1 MSNLAR
7 ALHLTTAKAAKRPKS
22 IRWMNGMVNS
32 PERNATRRSNR
43 KIAIVVTQGRQ
54 IDLRTRSAHA
64 KALGRLQNVY
74 GTCSLVAYPHGAILA
89 MPQLSK
95 MDGPAGLI
103 AAGKCGARIPLD
115 QWIVDEAGRSG
126 PIGQLAVAAKADRS
140 FPRHERLHEARGHLG
155 DGVADQVA
163 RSGPDGCQLDRVSE

>member
-1 MSNLAR
+1 
-7 ALHLTTAKAAKRPKS
+7 
-22 IRWMNGMVNS
+22 
-32 PERNATRRSNR
+32 
-43 KIAIVVTQGRQ
+43 
-54 IDLRTRSAHA
+54 
-64 KALGRLQNVY
+64 
-74 GTCSLVAYPHGAILA
+74 

-103 AAGKCGARIPLD
+103 ASGKCGVRIPLD
-115 QWIVDEAGRSG
+115 QWIIDEAGRSG

-163 RSGPDGCQLDRVSE
+163 RSGPDGSQLDRVSE